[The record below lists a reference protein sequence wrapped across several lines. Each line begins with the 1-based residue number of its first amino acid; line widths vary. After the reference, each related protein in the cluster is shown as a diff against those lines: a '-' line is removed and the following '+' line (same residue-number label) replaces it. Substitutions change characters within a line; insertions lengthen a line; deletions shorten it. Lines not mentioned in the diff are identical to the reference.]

1 MHCNVRRYS
10 HSTKKRRGALFFS
23 GVTIVR
29 GGGGGGRGK
38 EKRGIEPTEGEE
50 EAKGRVRSVIEE
62 EAEREERISFSF
74 VLLLYNLFYYNGA
87 SLQSN
92 RFDPHCPDLQLYCRL
107 DTAVAPP
114 FFISKAVYR
123 VHFFL

>member
-1 MHCNVRRYS
+1 MHCKRCTYVGT
-10 HSTKKRRGALFFS
+10 STKKQRGALFFS

-29 GGGGGGRGK
+29 GGGGGRGK
-38 EKRGIEPTEGEE
+38 KKRGIEPTEGEE